1 MFTSIQGLQG
11 HIKVE
16 EVKGDSR
23 VTLVDKKNTLVKE
36 SVKVL
41 LSQLITPGMVTN
53 NTQFPRED
61 NTRPIVYGWNA
72 GGVPYNSIGYMHF
85 GYYEEGETV
94 PAITVSSSDSE
105 LFQPANRQRKLKI
118 TSVTV
123 NEYNVKL
130 VCSFEVIA
138 STSNYNYVEAA
149 LYTVGSNTDSG
160 GAVVDPTDVS
170 YDSAT
175 PIMFAHQSH
184 TAVQASVGST
194 IVYTW
199 TISIQEP

>member
-16 EVKGDSR
+16 EVTGDSR

-41 LSQLITPGMVTN
+41 LSQLITPGMVN
-53 NTQFPRED
+53 NSTAFPKTD
-61 NTRPIVYGWNA
+61 SNRPNVYGWNA

-85 GYYEEGETV
+85 GYYEDGEAA
-94 PAITVSSSDSE
+94 PSITVSPSDSG
-105 LFQPANRQRKLKI
+105 LSQPTNRQRKLKV
-118 TSVTV
+118 TSTTI
-123 NEYNVKL
+123 NEYNIKL
-130 VCSFEVIA
+130 VCSFEVTANTA
-138 STSNYNYVEAA
+138 SHNYVEAA

-160 GAVVDPTDVS
+160 GAVVDPSDAGYAST
-170 YDSAT
+170 T